1 MRLAGMWVKSNA
13 WPSQA
18 GPSVKR
24 GLKGPATISNSHAIV
39 LTVRANFREK
49 MRIEISSWNERTNY
63 HHPRANRRYSGHPRV
78 STANACGRIA
88 RQTLPD
94 PWSLDGPE
102 SGADAERLVDLHSF
116 SRRPPALAR

>member
-1 MRLAGMWVKSNA
+1 MLCNFGWQIINA
-13 WPSQA
+13 RTLQQRD
-18 GPSVKR
+18 KCR
-24 GLKGPATISNSHAIV
+24 